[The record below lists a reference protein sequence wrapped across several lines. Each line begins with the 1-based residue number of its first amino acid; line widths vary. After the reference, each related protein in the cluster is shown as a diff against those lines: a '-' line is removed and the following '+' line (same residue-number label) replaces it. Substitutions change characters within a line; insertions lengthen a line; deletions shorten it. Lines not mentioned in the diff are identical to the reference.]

1 MDANFK
7 SNLSRLSDA
16 NAKLGSERTNSLKN
30 KKITLQGNV
39 LKKKSIKIKLAS
51 RDPSKESVD
60 VTPADV
66 QRLAIKD
73 VVLNSNMLG
82 GNGSLLANSSSQKK
96 NVLSGAQINQKQK
109 NQHFPS
115 QNWNGAINSSMKQDY
130 EINNGK
136 YTAQTETGSSNNLNH
151 NKGKRGSF
159 PSTSETQHKLSV
171 ATQGGGVSGSESN
184 TKESLNNYG
193 QISHGQMSGL
203 TQSLLQSAAAK
214 DQHLKKKLQLYN
226 LQK

>member
-109 NQHFPS
+109 N
-115 QNWNGAINSSMKQDY
+115 
-130 EINNGK
+130 
-136 YTAQTETGSSNNLNH
+136 
-151 NKGKRGSF
+151 
-159 PSTSETQHKLSV
+159 
-171 ATQGGGVSGSESN
+171 
-184 TKESLNNYG
+184 
-193 QISHGQMSGL
+193 
-203 TQSLLQSAAAK
+203 
-214 DQHLKKKLQLYN
+214 
-226 LQK
+226 